1 MPNEH
6 RARMDATGRRVAVV
20 ASRFNDFVTGRLVEG
35 AVDCLRA
42 HGVEDG
48 AIEVYWV
55 PGAFEI
61 PQMAARVARGGQCDG
76 IVALGTLVRGET
88 AHFDLLAGAVTTALE
103 RLGTEGKVP
112 LTFGVIT
119 ADTMEQAIDRA
130 GGKHGHAG
138 RQAAQALV
146 EMMDL
151 WRD

>member
-1 MPNEH
+1 MPSER

-20 ASRFNDFVTGRLVEG
+20 AARFNDFVTRRLVEG
-35 AVDCLRA
+35 AVDTLRA
-42 HGVEDG
+42 HGIEDG

-61 PQMAARVARGGQCDG
+61 PQMAAKIARDGRCDG
-76 IVALGTLVRGET
+76 IVTLGALVRGET
-88 AHFDLLAGAVTTALE
+88 AHFDVLAGAVTTALE
-103 RLGTEGKVP
+103 RLGTETQAP
-112 LTFGVIT
+112 IAFGVIT